1 MTAVEDLRKAA
12 DILCARAT
20 AAQPGPWKVG
30 PEIQGDKDI
39 YGAKGEKVCQ
49 SGVDWPT
56 TLTADAEWIVLVN
69 PLLAFSL
76 AAMLQQAAQNAE
88 TLLTSWG
95 GTDPEKFVEPNALQ
109 LARIIIN
116 TDITIKAAQEAP

>member
-39 YGAKGEKVCQ
+39 YGAQNEKVCQ

-56 TLTADAEWIVLVN
+56 TSVADAEWIVLVN
-69 PLLAFSL
+69 PLLAFPL

-88 TLLTSWG
+88 TLFYAWG
-95 GTDPEKFVEPNALQ
+95 PESPDKFVEPNALQ

-116 TDITIKAAQEAP
+116 TDITINAAQEAP